1 MAEKGNNYLKIILE
15 ITNKASKTYIKFQEY
30 KTDPK
35 SFEQKEPQLFTT
47 FQIVN
52 KLLSGTKEKI
62 DNYSNENNRSSQN
75 SYTSREE
82 HYKILECKTSD
93 STETIKINYKKL
105 VKEYHPD
112 VISGKDLPK
121 PFIEFANKKFQEI
134 HTAYEYIK
142 KERNF

>member
-52 KLLSGTKEKI
+52 KLISGTKEKI
-62 DNYSNENNRSSQN
+62 DNYSSENNRYSQN

-82 HYKILECKTSD
+82 YYKILECKTSD

-134 HTAYEYIK
+134 HSAYEYIK